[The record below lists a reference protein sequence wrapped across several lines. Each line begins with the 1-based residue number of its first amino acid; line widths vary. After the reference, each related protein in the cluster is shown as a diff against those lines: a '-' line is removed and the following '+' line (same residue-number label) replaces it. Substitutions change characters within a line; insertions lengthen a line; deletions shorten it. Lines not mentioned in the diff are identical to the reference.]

1 MNLRTLDLNLLLV
14 FDALLRTRSTTLAA
28 EELRL
33 TQSAVS
39 NALKR
44 LRVAFADPL
53 FVKTPDGML
62 PTALAGTLAQPIS
75 DGLSSI
81 RDAVEAKTSFDP
93 ATSDRTFRIYMSDIG
108 QMIFMPKL
116 MAELAKIA
124 PNLKIVTVDASH
136 KDAQYAMTTGGI
148 DLAIGL
154 FMSFSNGFHQQ
165 RLFRESYV
173 AMVRRDHPYIQSKLT
188 LKRFFDAAHAVY
200 TPTAGSHAV
209 FEETVERLFAS
220 HGKRR
225 QVTVNLAHS
234 MGLSALIAVSDLL
247 ICVPGRLANALQ
259 TTTGLQIFPLPFE
272 SPLFDISQLWHERC
286 HRDAGHQWLRATM
299 FSLFHSRT
307 ELDVPR

>member
-1 MNLRTLDLNLLLV
+1 VNLRTLDLNLLLV
-14 FDALLRTRSTTLAA
+14 FDALLRTRSTTLEA

-108 QMIFMPKL
+108 QMILMPKL

-124 PNLKIVTVDASH
+124 RNLKIVTVDASH

-154 FMSFSNGFHQQ
+154 FMSRPKN
-165 RLFRESYV
+165 RE
-173 AMVRRDHPYIQSKLT
+173 L
-188 LKRFFDAAHAVY
+188 
-200 TPTAGSHAV
+200 
-209 FEETVERLFAS
+209 E
-220 HGKRR
+220 
-225 QVTVNLAHS
+225 
-234 MGLSALIAVSDLL
+234 
-247 ICVPGRLANALQ
+247 
-259 TTTGLQIFPLPFE
+259 
-272 SPLFDISQLWHERC
+272 
-286 HRDAGHQWLRATM
+286 
-299 FSLFHSRT
+299 
-307 ELDVPR
+307 